1 MKYAAVKSNDECRDA
16 FTAVKTLTIKNGGM
30 KEDVVL
36 TRPFA
41 QLNIASTDADHEIA
55 EAAGFGC
62 DVLSSK
68 VIINGLYNTYNAYTD
83 TPSGSANVVFD
94 LAKVPASANEVLKNV
109 KEKTDAEGKNYAG
122 YLAMNYFLADK
133 DQSQNVNVEAR
144 FKSSQSEV
152 PVVVSVPNVPV
163 RRNYRTNIIG
173 NILTEQAVFNIIID
187 PNFKT
192 PDYIVGWDGETKTA
206 VEPNAE
212 GIYEISSASQLAW
225 VAQQVNDG
233 ANNFDGKTL
242 KLMED
247 INLGGQ
253 KWTPIGWN
261 NPNYTTHA
269 DKVKFHF
276 CGIFDGNGKTVRNY
290 SVNADEYAGLFG
302 VVGHEATIKNVTV
315 VDATIIGHHYG
326 GALAAWVQSTDKNH
340 TITIENCHAK
350 NVTVTLTP
358 DANKDNGNHAGGLI
372 GYTVRTNV
380 NNCTADNVLVTAYR
394 DCGGLIGCAND
405 DTRGKDLSV
414 TNSIIIADQLVDYI
428 ESGKAANAGEI
439 TGRRGAPVSYDSTS
453 ENVEV
458 IVKRK
463 MDAVIASNNL
473 TAGFYL
479 LDGFTMNATEG
490 NALTL
495 AEDANVT
502 IEVKGNVSLTG
513 AASGISVPAGATL
526 TLQGKGNLVVE
537 GQNGSGIG
545 VAAEGTVVIDGLK
558 NLTAKGNGNH
568 AFGIGGNG
576 ANVTIK
582 DSQVD
587 YVCGGHIQPLFINDL
602 KYGKDEPEG
611 APAIGG
617 AVILLDGATIVKADG
632 GSKAAGIGAQ
642 YWQSTDITI
651 KNSTIEEVNGGN
663 ASAGIGG
670 SRYSSG
676 IKAENKQVV
685 KIKIEN
691 STVNANGGQFGAGIG
706 AGYDTYCAANETN
719 AVNDIQIVESTI
731 TATGGKY
738 AAGIGSGF
746 HSAALT
752 GSIDAASTIN
762 ATAGD
767 NFYKA
772 EYSTAQSIGYGVV
785 DPAREAKGLNVTF
798 TVAGQEIENPI
809 N

>member
-1 MKYAAVKSNDECRDA
+1 MKKIFYSLFAVASLLLATSSCSSEEELIPSGKNEGVEVSFQLALDEVTSSRAADHDVKDDVYGKGKSVDNVIAAVYSAGHEIKSLRQPVNSINKETLTCNVTFRLIEGQTYDFVFWAEKKGTYYNEETWPEVDMKYAAVKSNDECRDA

-405 DTRGKDLSV
+405 NTKGSNLVV
-414 TNSIIIADQLVDYI
+414 TNSIVIADQTVDYI
-428 ESGKAANAGEI
+428 EAGKAANAGKI
-439 TGRRGAPVSYDSTS
+439 VGRHGDNVSYTSTS
-453 ENVEV
+453 DKVNV
-458 IVKRK
+458 IVKK
-463 MDAVIASNNL
+463 
-473 TAGFYL
+473 
-479 LDGFTMNATEG
+479 
-490 NALTL
+490 
-495 AEDANVT
+495 
-502 IEVKGNVSLTG
+502 
-513 AASGISVPAGATL
+513 
-526 TLQGKGNLVVE
+526 
-537 GQNGSGIG
+537 
-545 VAAEGTVVIDGLK
+545 
-558 NLTAKGNGNH
+558 
-568 AFGIGGNG
+568 
-576 ANVTIK
+576 
-582 DSQVD
+582 
-587 YVCGGHIQPLFINDL
+587 
-602 KYGKDEPEG
+602 
-611 APAIGG
+611 
-617 AVILLDGATIVKADG
+617 
-632 GSKAAGIGAQ
+632 
-642 YWQSTDITI
+642 
-651 KNSTIEEVNGGN
+651 
-663 ASAGIGG
+663 
-670 SRYSSG
+670 
-676 IKAENKQVV
+676 
-685 KIKIEN
+685 
-691 STVNANGGQFGAGIG
+691 
-706 AGYDTYCAANETN
+706 
-719 AVNDIQIVESTI
+719 
-731 TATGGKY
+731 
-738 AAGIGSGF
+738 
-746 HSAALT
+746 
-752 GSIDAASTIN
+752 
-762 ATAGD
+762 
-767 NFYKA
+767 
-772 EYSTAQSIGYGVV
+772 
-785 DPAREAKGLNVTF
+785 
-798 TVAGQEIENPI
+798 
-809 N
+809 